1 MVANIKIS
9 GSVMLF
15 RLAGGVSASAVT
27 VRPVHVMNLCTGA
40 HGEKGS
46 SWAVWWTSVGAGRT
60 IKESTAE
67 A

>member
-1 MVANIKIS
+1 
-9 GSVMLF
+9 MLF

-27 VRPVHVMNLCTGA
+27 VRPVHVVNLCTGA